1 MKGPAKGQ
9 QGTGPVFLLF
19 LPTRRGQTM
28 VNSLPTTSPV
38 CWDLESTMRST
49 FENRK
54 TKRVKKGGR
63 SEREGGGEGRGKREG
78 RKEEGKEGGGK
89 GRRREELE
97 RPG

>member
-19 LPTRRGQTM
+19 LPTGRGQTV
-28 VNSLPTTSPV
+28 VNSLPTTGPA

-49 FENRK
+49 FESRK

-63 SEREGGGEGRGKREG
+63 SEREGGGEGRGKREEGG
-78 RKEEGKEGGGK
+78 RGEEGGG
-89 GRRREELE
+89 RN
-97 RPG
+97 